1 MIDLYLVT
9 HLFSPMADDPMWL
22 ILLRWFVVTAV
33 GLALGLSVVLVEDLV
48 EKMAL
53 LRRRITSLSMSPF
66 RRSRATAR
74 RSGISL
80 AGSLEL

>member
-1 MIDLYLVT
+1 MTDLYLVM
-9 HLFSPMADDPMWL
+9 HLFSPMADDPTWL
-22 ILLRWFVVTAV
+22 VLLRWVLVTTV
-33 GLALGLSVVLVEDLV
+33 LLTLGLSVVLVEDLV
-48 EKMAL
+48 EKMAR